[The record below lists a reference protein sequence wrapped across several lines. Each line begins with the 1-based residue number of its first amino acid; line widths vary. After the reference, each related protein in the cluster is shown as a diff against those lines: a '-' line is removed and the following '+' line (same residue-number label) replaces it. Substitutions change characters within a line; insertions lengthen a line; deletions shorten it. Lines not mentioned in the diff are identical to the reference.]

1 MKIILASSSPR
12 RKELLGS
19 LSDNFQI
26 IVPDI
31 DERLAPGEAPLDY
44 ATRIARE
51 KADSVATMYSSATDG
66 RCLIIASDTI
76 VTIDGEIIGKP
87 GSREEAVSILT
98 RLGGRTHEVITA
110 ICLRVMD
117 GSGGHSCVEAERTS
131 VTFRKLDPSVIDEYL
146 SRIQYH
152 DKAGGYALQ
161 EYGDMIIEKVEGSV
175 SNVIGFPLRLFYR
188 LLDRC
193 GIAGKFFS

>member
-31 DERLAPGEAPLDY
+31 DERVAPGEAPLDY

-76 VTIDGEIIGKP
+76 VTIDGDIIGKP
-87 GSREEAVSILT
+87 SGREEAVSILT

-131 VTFRKLDPSVIDEYL
+131 VTFKPLDPLVIGDYL
-146 SRIQYH
+146 SRIQYR

-161 EYGDMIIEKVEGSV
+161 EHGDMIVEKVEGSV

-193 GIAGKFFS
+193 GVAGHFFS